1 MLAGEKGSDRL
12 DQMMERAKKLMDSA
26 AQMKENIGKMEG
38 K

>member
-1 MLAGEKGSDRL
+1 
-12 DQMMERAKKLMDSA
+12 MMERAKKLKDSA